1 MSAPSFFD
9 SHCHLDF
16 PQFNDDRDE
25 VLRRMQEEGVD
36 RCVSVAVDFEHL
48 PRLQS
53 LAEQHDNIWF
63 SVGIHPNHEVDEE
76 PTVEQLCA
84 LSNHPKCV
92 AVGETGMDFY
102 RHRVDPALQEARFRT
117 HIRAARQLGKPV
129 IVHNRDADN
138 ESIRILTEAEIGKCG
153 GIMHCF
159 SAGWDTARAAL
170 DLGMYISFS
179 GNVTFKRN
187 DELRE
192 VARQVPMDRLLI
204 ETDAPYL
211 APMPHRGKRNE
222 PAYVKHVAR
231 CIADVKGLSIRE
243 MAEASTSNALKVFG
257 I

>member
-1 MSAPSFFD
+1 MDFFD

-16 PQFNDDRDE
+16 PHFEDDRDE
-25 VLRRMQEEGVD
+25 VFARMQEEGIS
-36 RCVSVAVDFEHL
+36 RCVSVAVDFEHIS
-48 PRLQS
+48 RLQN
-53 LAEQHDNIWF
+53 LAESHDGIWF

-76 PTVEQLCA
+76 PTMAQLCK

-92 AVGETGMDFY
+92 AIGETGMDFF
-102 RHRVDPALQEARFRT
+102 RDHVDPDIQEARFKT
-117 HIRAARQLGKPV
+117 HIHAAKQVKKPV
-129 IVHNRDADN
+129 IVHNRDADDT
-138 ESIRILTEAEIGKCG
+138 SMRILEDESLEGCG

-159 SAGWDTARAAL
+159 STGWDSARKAL

-211 APMPHRGKRNE
+211 APVPHRGKRNE
-222 PAYVKHVAR
+222 PTFVKHVAA
-231 CIADVKGLSIRE
+231 CIAEVKGVSLEEI
-243 MAEASTSNALKVFG
+243 ATHSTHNAMEVFG
-257 I
+257 LS